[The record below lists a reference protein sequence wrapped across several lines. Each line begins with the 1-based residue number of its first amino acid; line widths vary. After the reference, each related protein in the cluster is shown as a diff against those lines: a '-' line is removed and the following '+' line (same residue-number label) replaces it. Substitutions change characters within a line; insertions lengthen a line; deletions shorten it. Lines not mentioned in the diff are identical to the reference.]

1 MTELRVAVALLL
13 LSANATAQDL
23 WTVDRRP
30 QRAVV
35 RDEPTKEIETQAEA
49 TKSRGADPAFAHV
62 IDPGLPAPMHAVAS
76 MGAAYASTDAAT
88 RPLAADVRRGGWVND
103 LGLGLALHE
112 RIGVEAAL
120 LVAPPRAG
128 DDAPRWAGRGG
139 ARFVISDSDL
149 RLSAIGGYVRD
160 FTNES
165 GPFAD
170 LTATWDLGKLRL
182 GSMLHGE
189 KMLAAGRD
197 SVDVIGALGASYRVV
212 DPLRLGA
219 EYVGQDFE
227 DAWEDEEAEGGA
239 RHFAGATIAVAFRD
253 NLRLVGGPAVGLTE
267 ASPRLL
273 GRASLSYVF

>member
-1 MTELRVAVALLL
+1 M
-13 LSANATAQDL
+13 
-23 WTVDRRP
+23 
-30 QRAVV
+30 
-35 RDEPTKEIETQAEA
+35 
-49 TKSRGADPAFAHV
+49 
-62 IDPGLPAPMHAVAS
+62 
-76 MGAAYASTDAAT
+76 
-88 RPLAADVRRGGWVND
+88 
-103 LGLGLALHE
+103 
-112 RIGVEAAL
+112 
-120 LVAPPRAG
+120 
-128 DDAPRWAGRGG
+128 
-139 ARFVISDSDL
+139 ISDSDL

-227 DAWEDEEAEGGA
+227 DAWEDEEAEGLEEA
-239 RHFAGATIAVAFRD
+239 FHLAGSVRFSVGVRRGVAP
-253 NLRLVGGPAVGLTE
+253 GGRRG
-267 ASPRLL
+267 
-273 GRASLSYVF
+273 